1 VSKSFRTES
10 ITKHKLTFGIT
21 RWEATQ
27 RFMATEFN
35 RLTHKLAPSG
45 RELCHF
51 QSSLQVVSP
60 ETFGYTLINKFQD
73 VKIVAEKALTQN
85 NAVSMRL
92 LEAYFQDSRNLF
104 WCSFRFY
111 LTQNI
116 YIYIYIYTYNSEF
129 IKQKMYVTVQCV
141 FGRSV
146 LSRASMALLEEA
158 ESILFITV
166 KQLINSKMTV
176 LNCDYNYSFF
186 CYHHHHHHHHQ
197 LHSLDPIGPFWLI
210 NLVWP
215 NLHWSSK
222 TSVSLWM
229 ALPSLFKY
237 SLIFISS

>member
-1 VSKSFRTES
+1 MHQKTVLYFFWDGKQYMELALSLLSA
-10 ITKHKLTFGIT
+10 FG
-21 RWEATQ
+21 
-27 RFMATEFN
+27 
-35 RLTHKLAPSG
+35 
-45 RELCHF
+45 
-51 QSSLQVVSP
+51 
-60 ETFGYTLINKFQD
+60 
-73 VKIVAEKALTQN
+73 
-85 NAVSMRL
+85 RL
-92 LEAYFQDSRNLF
+92 LVIVHLSDLGHSAVFQHACRCTCAHIDTHTH
-104 WCSFRFY
+104 
-111 LTQNI
+111 TQNI